1 MTLRTGQTRKPTL
14 LKMASKGLTEKQ
26 KKLASYWNTPFKKLC
41 LGMKVNDVTKWIKV
55 HYEAILLYD
64 EIANGNFKPTTAGS
78 SMQQNCNSEGFN
90 FNDVYTVGTGYMKVH
105 IGFVANNE
113 YDCNTPDSCIGF
125 GISARTYDGVVQ
137 STSCGNLRYCCEDRR
152 DTAAYGFVLLK

>member
-1 MTLRTGQTRKPTL
+1 
-14 LKMASKGLTEKQ
+14 
-26 KKLASYWNTPFKKLC
+26 
-41 LGMKVNDVTKWIKV
+41 MKVNDVTKWIEV
-55 HYEAILLYD
+55 HYEAISLYD
-64 EIANGNFKPTTAGS
+64 VIANGNFKPTTAGKNTWISLIDDS

-90 FNDVYTVGTGYMKVH
+90 FNNVYTVGTGYMKVR

-125 GISARTYDGVVQ
+125 GISARTCTYDGVVQ
-137 STSCGNLRYCCEDRR
+137 STSCGNLRYCCWDRR